1 MQSATPRRTRVP
13 GRLRLRPAPVTL
25 RVLLFASW
33 ADALGASSVELDLA
47 DGATAAD
54 VVAALEARAPGASL
68 PRPAIAINRRIA
80 TRSAHV
86 RAGDEIAVI
95 PPVAGG

>member
-1 MQSATPRRTRVP
+1 MTV
-13 GRLRLRPAPVTL
+13 

-33 ADALGASSVELDLA
+33 ADAFGSPSVDLELA

-54 VVAALEARAPGASL
+54 VVAALRTRVPDASL
-68 PRPAIAINRRIA
+68 PRPSIAINRSIA
-80 TRSAHV
+80 PQGALV
-86 RAGDEIAVI
+86 RGGDEVAVI

>member
-1 MQSATPRRTRVP
+1 MTV
-13 GRLRLRPAPVTL
+13 

-33 ADALGASSVELDLA
+33 ADAFGSPSVDLDLA

-54 VVAALEARAPGASL
+54 VVAALRTRVPDAPL
-68 PRPAIAINRRIA
+68 PRPSIAINRSIA
-80 TRSAHV
+80 PRSALV
-86 RAGDEIAVI
+86 RPGDEVAVI

>member
-1 MQSATPRRTRVP
+1 MTV
-13 GRLRLRPAPVTL
+13 

-33 ADALGASSVELDLA
+33 ADAFGAPSVELDLA

-54 VVAALEARAPGASL
+54 VLTALARRLPHATL
-68 PRPAIAINRRIA
+68 PRPSIAINRSIA
-80 TRSAHV
+80 PRGALVRS
-86 RAGDEIAVI
+86 GDELAII

>member
-1 MQSATPRRTRVP
+1 MTV
-13 GRLRLRPAPVTL
+13 

-33 ADALGASSVELDLA
+33 AEAFGSPSVDLDLA

-54 VVAALEARAPGASL
+54 VVAALRTRVPDASL
-68 PRPAIAINRRIA
+68 PRPSIAINRSIA
-80 TRSAHV
+80 PRSALV
-86 RAGDEIAVI
+86 RAGDEVAVI

>member
-1 MQSATPRRTRVP
+1 MTV
-13 GRLRLRPAPVTL
+13 

-33 ADALGASSVELDLA
+33 ADAFGAPTVELELA

-54 VVAALEARAPGASL
+54 VVTALEARVPGASL
-68 PRPAIAINRRIA
+68 PRPSLAINRSIA
-80 TRSAHV
+80 SRGALV
-86 RAGDEIAVI
+86 RAGDEVAVI

>member
-1 MQSATPRRTRVP
+1 MTV
-13 GRLRLRPAPVTL
+13 

-33 ADALGASSVELDLA
+33 ADAFGVPSVELDLA
-47 DGATAAD
+47 DGATAGD
-54 VVAALEARAPGASL
+54 VVKALERRIPGASL
-68 PRPAIAINRRIA
+68 PRPSLAINRSIA
-80 TRSAHV
+80 PHGAVV